1 MSISKEEV
9 VQLYRKRARNY
20 DVSANLYYL
29 IGFREQAYR
38 KRAVRALGLTAG
50 DTVVEIGCGTGL
62 NFARLRRAVGVEGKI
77 IGLDMTDG
85 MLRRARARAQRQ
97 GWTNIQLV
105 QQDAAGYEFPERVD
119 GIISTFAITLVPEF
133 EQVIERAARALRPGG
148 RFVIL
153 DLKRPE
159 RAPLWVAKLGVLIT
173 RPFGVT
179 LDLMNR
185 HPWEAIEKHFSKSS
199 TRELYMGF
207 AYLSVGEA
215 A

>member
-1 MSISKEEV
+1 MGLSKEDV
-9 VQLYRKRARNY
+9 VQLYRKRAGNY

-38 KRAVRALGLTAG
+38 KRAVRALGLKPG
-50 DTVVEIGCGTGL
+50 DTVVEVGCGTGL
-62 NFARLRRAVGVEGKI
+62 NFPLLWRAVGVEGKI

-85 MLRRARARAQRQ
+85 MLRRARVRAQRK

-105 QQDAAGYEFPERVD
+105 QQDAASYEFPERVA

-133 EQVIERAARALRPGG
+133 EQVIERGARSLRPGG

-159 RAPLWVAKLGVLIT
+159 KAPLWLVKLGVHIT

-185 HPWEAIEKHFSKSS
+185 HPWEAIERHFSKSS
-199 TRELYMGF
+199 MRELYMGF
-207 AYLSVGEA
+207 AYLSIGEA
-215 A
+215 T